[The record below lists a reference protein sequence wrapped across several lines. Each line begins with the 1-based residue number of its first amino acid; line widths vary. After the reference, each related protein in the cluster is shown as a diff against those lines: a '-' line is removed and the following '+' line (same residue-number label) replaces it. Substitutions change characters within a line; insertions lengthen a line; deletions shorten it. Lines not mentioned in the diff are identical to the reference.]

1 MDLALSIAPLITKS
15 QNPDKRKY
23 LAEMA
28 AALCAANAYMSDSGE
43 RRRKG
48 RPEEDPKESYLA
60 VSMAL
65 VQAEKCAKAAA
76 GIIVGSRELAE
87 CQSAILMTAEIWCAI
102 PPLLSLRKSFYQMCY
117 DGGEALDLFDSGKW
131 KGRYEIFVTDSSGNT
146 VCSVPGAREFA
157 RVFGIS
163 FKSAA
168 DRLSRV
174 FRENGGRSS
183 GKVVLGG
190 KKYEIWFVKDEE

>member
-1 MDLALSIAPLITKS
+1 M
-15 QNPDKRKY
+15 
-23 LAEMA
+23 AEMVSM
-28 AALCAANAYMSDSGE
+28 LCAANAYMADAGE

-48 RPEEDPKESYLA
+48 KPEEDPKEAYLA
-60 VSMAL
+60 VSTAL
-65 VQAEKCAKAAA
+65 IQAEKCAQAA
-76 GIIVGSRELAE
+76 GKLIAGSKDIGE
-87 CQSAILMTAEIWCAI
+87 CRSMILMTAEIWCAI
-102 PPLLSLRKSFYQMCY
+102 PPLVSLRKSFYQMCY

-131 KGRYEIFVTDSSGNT
+131 KGRYEIFVADSDGNT
-146 VCSVPGAREFA
+146 VCSVSGAREFA

-174 FRENGGRSS
+174 FRENGGRSG